1 MVLNISHEDKE
12 KYKERMK
19 NRKTRVRSKRASLL
33 SEKTKNKAFKD
44 FGEMGDTQLGKDVVI
59 DEHMKMNDNFMRTG
73 PYRPK
78 KK

>member
-19 NRKTRVRSKRASLL
+19 IRKTRVRSKRTSLL
-33 SEKTKNKAFKD
+33 SEKAKNKAFKD